1 MHEKIVILDFGS
13 QYTQLIARRIREV
26 GVYSEIYPC
35 TIPAGE
41 VAAMRPEGLVLS
53 GGPRSVF
60 DEGAPQLQPELLEMT
75 RPDGRPLPILGIC
88 YGLQA
93 MAHVLG
99 GGVEAA
105 GRREFGRAHLL
116 LESDGA
122 NGSASGDGSPDGSLN
137 DGAAGP
143 LFDGVPAGS
152 TVWMSHGDH
161 LTRLPDGYETIA
173 RTDNAP
179 IAAVRDR
186 RRPHYGLQF
195 HPEVVHT
202 EAGRQILENFA
213 LKVCGCRGDWSPASF
228 IEEKIEEVRETV
240 GEAHVILGLSGGVD
254 SSVAAVLLHRAIGDR
269 LTCVFVNNGVL
280 RKGEWEEVQTTFR
293 DHYQIRLE
301 AVDASDLFLERL
313 QGVIDPE
320 QKRRIIGNTFI
331 EVFEAATARITKELG
346 TRPTFLA
353 QGTLYP
359 DVIESISF
367 KGPSATIK
375 THHNVGGL
383 PEQLAFEIL
392 EPFRELFKD
401 EVRAIGR
408 LLGVPEKI
416 VGRHPFPGPGLA
428 IRVLGPVTKKALALL
443 QEADAIFV
451 ESLRESGLYDE
462 VWQAFA
468 VLLPVQ
474 TVGVMGDLRTY
485 ENVCA
490 LRAVTSVD
498 GMTADWA
505 PLPHAFLA
513 RVSNR
518 IVNEVRGINRVA
530 YDISSKPPATI
541 EWE

>member
-1 MHEKIVILDFGS
+1 MHQKIVILDFGS
-13 QYTQLIARRIREV
+13 QYTQLIARRIRES

-35 TIPAGE
+35 TVSAKE
-41 VAAMRPEGLVLS
+41 VAATGPHGLVLS

-60 DEGAPQLQPELLEMT
+60 DEGAPQLDPQFLEMT
-75 RPDGRPLPILGIC
+75 RPDGRPMPILGIC

-105 GRREFGRAHLL
+105 SRREFGRAHLL
-116 LESDGA
+116 LGNGSA
-122 NGSASGDGSPDGSLN
+122 NGSGDGAGD
-137 DGAAGP
+137 AGP
-143 LFDGVPAGS
+143 LFADVPAGS

-161 LTRLPDGYETIA
+161 LTRLPENYEIIA

-186 RRPHYGLQF
+186 ERPHYGVQF

-228 IEEKIEEVRETV
+228 VEEKIEEVREVV
-240 GEAHVILGLSGGVD
+240 GEEHVILGLSGGVD

-280 RKGEWEEVQTTFR
+280 RKGEWEEVQATFR
-293 DHYQIRLE
+293 DHFQIRLE
-301 AVDASDLFLERL
+301 AVDASDLFLDRL
-313 QGVIDPE
+313 QGVVDPE
-320 QKRRIIGNTFI
+320 QKRKIIGNTFI
-331 EVFEAATARITKELG
+331 EVFERATVRITEELG
-346 TRPTFLA
+346 KKPTFLA

-359 DVIESISF
+359 DVIESVSF

-408 LLGVPEKI
+408 LLDVPEKV

-428 IRVLGPVTKKALALL
+428 IRVLGPVTKKALELL
-443 QEADAIFV
+443 QEADAIFI
-451 ESLRESGLYDE
+451 EALRESGLYDE

-505 PLPHAFLA
+505 PLPHEFLA

-518 IVNEVRGINRVA
+518 IVNEIRGINRVA